1 VNIVD
6 DYAELRMKAYVE
18 AYGCTLNVGESKET
32 EELLAGKG
40 WEIVDDPSGSD
51 LVVLVTCVVIETTE
65 RAMLKR
71 LKELSSAPR
80 LIVTGCMASACRER
94 AEKIVPS
101 AEFVPPGSPASLAA
115 LIGELGPA
123 RRLVREEGSC
133 SIVPIATG
141 CKGRCAYCITRL
153 ARGDLKSRS
162 VETIVESVERLLAS
176 RPREVQ
182 ITAQDTAA
190 YGTDLGT
197 DLPMLVHRI
206 CEIPN
211 DFRLRIGMMNPSS
224 ALAIL
229 DPLCGMFKEPKVF
242 KFLHLPVQSASDR
255 LLRDMER
262 GYTASD
268 FMRIVSDVRSK
279 VPGITL
285 STDLIVGYPGETE
298 EDHRA
303 NLSLI
308 EEELPDIVNVTRYSS
323 RPGTKAA
330 ASGTGVVGWKTKD
343 RSREITE
350 TRFRVSLGKNK
361 ELLGKRVKALATEH
375 GKGSSTI
382 LRTDEYKQLVVR
394 EQLELGRYYDVE
406 ISEATPTYLMASRR
420 IPA

>member
-1 VNIVD
+1 
-6 DYAELRMKAYVE
+6 MKAYVE
-18 AYGCTLNVGESKET
+18 AYGCTLNVGESKEI

-40 WEIVDDPSGSD
+40 WEIVDGSSGSD

-101 AEFVPPGSPASLAA
+101 AEFVPPGNPASLAA
-115 LIGELGPA
+115 LIGDLGASRQP
-123 RRLVREEGSC
+123 VREEGSC

-162 VETIVESVERLLAS
+162 VETIVESVERLSAG

-197 DLPMLVHRI
+197 DLPTLVHRI

-224 ALAIL
+224 AIAIL

-242 KFLHLPVQSASDR
+242 KFLHLPVQSASDS

-268 FMRIVSDVRSK
+268 FMRIVSVVRSK

-298 EDHRA
+298 EDQRA
-303 NLSLI
+303 SLSLI
-308 EEELPDIVNVTRYSS
+308 EETLPDIVNVTRYSS

-361 ELLGKRVKALATEH
+361 ELVGKRVKALATEH

>member
-1 VNIVD
+1 
-6 DYAELRMKAYVE
+6 MKAYVE

-51 LVVLVTCVVIETTE
+51 LVVLVTCVVIEATE

-71 LKELSSAPR
+71 LRELSSAPR
-80 LIVTGCMASACRER
+80 LVVTGCMASACRDR

-101 AEFVPPGSPASLAA
+101 AEFIPPGSPTSLAE
-115 LIGELGPA
+115 LIGDVGPV
-123 RRLVREEGSC
+123 RHSVREEGSC

-141 CKGRCAYCITRL
+141 CKGTCAYCITRL
-153 ARGDLKSRS
+153 ARGDLRSRS
-162 VETIVESVERLLAS
+162 VETIVESVRRWSAG
-176 RPREVQ
+176 RPREIQ

-190 YGTDLGT
+190 YGSDIGT
-197 DLPMLVHRI
+197 DLPTLVRRI
-206 CEIPN
+206 CDIPH

-229 DPLCGMFKEPKVF
+229 DPLCSMFKEPKVF
-242 KFLHLPVQSASDR
+242 KFLHLPVQTASDR
-255 LLRDMER
+255 LLRDMDR

-268 FMRIVSDVRSK
+268 FTGIVSDVRSK

-303 NLSLI
+303 NLLLI
-308 EEELPDIVNVTRYSS
+308 EEALPDIVNVTRYSS

-343 RSREITE
+343 RSREITK
-350 TRFRVSLGKNK
+350 TRFRVSLRKNK
-361 ELLGKRVKALATEH
+361 ELVGKRVKALATEH
-375 GKGSSTI
+375 GKDSSTI
-382 LRTDEYKQLVVR
+382 LRTDEYKQLIVR
-394 EQLELGRYYDVE
+394 AQLELGRYYDLV
-406 ISEATPTYLMASRR
+406 IREATPTYLMASRR
-420 IPA
+420 ITA